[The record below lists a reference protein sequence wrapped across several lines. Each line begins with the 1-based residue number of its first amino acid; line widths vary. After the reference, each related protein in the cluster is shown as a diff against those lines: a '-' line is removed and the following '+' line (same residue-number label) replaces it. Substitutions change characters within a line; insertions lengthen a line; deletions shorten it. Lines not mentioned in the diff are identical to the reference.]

1 MKKTF
6 APSAPFVVQPL
17 PHMPTKLRA
26 WLQLFRVPNLFTVPG
41 DPLAGFLIATGGR
54 LDTRALCAVL
64 ASLAFYAAG
73 LAMNDLADFAEDQ
86 RERPKRPLP
95 SGAIPRRAAWIVTVN
110 LVLFGLALCYL
121 AGPAALLMGIGTVL
135 GIVLYNFLT
144 KRIPVV
150 GALNMGVCRGLS
162 LLLGAAA
169 GLAPDPL
176 LLDGAMQLAV
186 FQPLALALHAVFT
199 LAAGHRSFM
208 FFTAVGG
215 AAILAIYIA
224 AVTNLA
230 RFETRREYPRFPRV
244 LPLVT
249 LLIGFVILKQATDT
263 VIRDQSPALWI
274 VGILLCAMNTAE
286 LMREPPAPLPPRI
299 GAFIRIMPVLQ
310 AALCLVPSVPT
321 GFHKTAASLIAAL
334 ALLAC
339 VPIHGWLGKKFYA
352 S

>member
-1 MKKTF
+1 MK
-6 APSAPFVVQPL
+6 
-17 PHMPTKLRA
+17 A

-54 LDTRALCAVL
+54 LDSRAVCAVL
-64 ASLAFYAAG
+64 ASLCIYAAG
-73 LAMNDLADFAEDQ
+73 LAMNDLADFAEDL

-95 SGAIPRRAAWIVTVN
+95 SGAISRSAAWIVVAN
-110 LVLFGLALCYL
+110 LILLGLGLCFL
-121 AGPAALLMGIGTVL
+121 AGPAAVLMGLGTIL
-135 GIVLYNFLT
+135 GVVLYNFLT
-144 KRIPVV
+144 KRIPVI
-150 GALNMGVCRGLS
+150 GALNMGLCRGLS

-169 GLAPDPL
+169 GLAPDPM
-176 LLDGAMQLAV
+176 LLDGALPLAV

-199 LAAGHRSFM
+199 QAGGHRSFT
-208 FFTAVGG
+208 FFMAVG
-215 AAILAIYIA
+215 AAALVAIYIA

-230 RFETRREYPRFPRV
+230 RFETRRDYPRLPRV
-244 LPLVT
+244 LPLGA
-249 LLIGFVILKQATDT
+249 LLIGFVILKMATDT
-263 VIRDQSPALWI
+263 LLRDPSPALWL
-274 VGILLCAMNTAE
+274 VGIILCAMNTAE

-310 AALCLVPSVPT
+310 AALCLVPSVAT
-321 GFHKTAASLIAAL
+321 GFHKTPASLIAAL

>member
-1 MKKTF
+1 MK
-6 APSAPFVVQPL
+6 
-17 PHMPTKLRA
+17 A

-54 LDTRALCAVL
+54 LDSRAVCAVL
-64 ASLAFYAAG
+64 ASLCIYAAG
-73 LAMNDLADFAEDQ
+73 LAMNDLADFAEDL

-95 SGAIPRRAAWIVTVN
+95 SGAISRSSAWIVVAN
-110 LVLFGLALCYL
+110 LILLGLGLCFL
-121 AGPAALLMGIGTVL
+121 AGPAAVLMGFGTVL
-135 GIVLYNFLT
+135 GVVLYNFLT
-144 KRIPVV
+144 KRIPII
-150 GALNMGVCRGLS
+150 GALNMGLCRGLS

-176 LLDGAMQLAV
+176 LLDGALQLAV

-199 LAAGHRSFM
+199 LAAGHRSFT
-208 FFTAVGG
+208 FFMAVG
-215 AAILAIYIA
+215 AAALVSLYIA

-230 RFETRREYPRFPRV
+230 RFETRRDYPRLPRV
-244 LPLVT
+244 LPLGA
-249 LLIGFVILKQATDT
+249 LLVGFVVLKQATDT
-263 VIRDQSPALWI
+263 LLRDQAPALWI

-286 LMREPPAPLPPRI
+286 IMREPPAPLPPRI

-321 GFHKTAASLIAAL
+321 GFHKTPECLIAAL